1 MFQWRLVCLLA
12 AGFAVAASLVQADQ
26 RAIQAGLLVL
36 AADAQTDAKADPK
49 ADAKP
54 EAKPDAKSDTKAAA
68 KADPKTDAKTV
79 AKTDAKVDA
88 KADAKSKAKTSSQ
101 TINERVSMWLKTCLQ
116 DWDTA
121 THMSKEQWRTTC
133 ERVSKER
140 GKFLNE
146 TPETLALPS
155 KR

>member
-1 MFQWRLVCLLA
+1 MTTATTQSPEELRAQIRRTREDLGETVEALA
-12 AGFAVAASLVQADQ
+12 AK
-26 RAIQAGLLVL
+26 
-36 AADAQTDAKADPK
+36 TDVK
-49 ADAKP
+49 ADAKAG
-54 EAKPDAKSDTKAAA
+54 AKAKSNK
-68 KADPKTDAKTV
+68 
-79 AKTDAKVDA
+79 
-88 KADAKSKAKTSSQ
+88 Q
-101 TINERVSMWLKTCLQ
+101 TIDERVAMWLKTCLQ

-146 TPETLALPS
+146 TPETLSLPG

>member
-1 MFQWRLVCLLA
+1 MFGWRFVCLLA
-12 AGFAVAASLVQADQ
+12 AGFAVATTWVQADQ
-26 RAIQAGLLVL
+26 RLDSASLLIL
-36 AADAQTDAKADPK
+36 AADTQADAKADPK
-49 ADAKP
+49 ADVKSEAKTDAKP
-54 EAKPDAKSDTKAAA
+54 EAKADVKAAA
-68 KADPKTDAKTV
+68 KTDV
-79 AKTDAKVDA
+79 
-88 KADAKSKAKTSSQ
+88 KADAKAKSNKQ
-101 TINERVSMWLKTCLQ
+101 TIDERDAMWLKTCLQ

-146 TPETLALPS
+146 TPETLSLPG

>member
-1 MFQWRLVCLLA
+1 MFGWRFVCLLA
-12 AGFAVAASLVQADQ
+12 AGVAVATTWVQADQ
-26 RAIQAGLLVL
+26 RLYSTSLLIL
-36 AADAQTDAKADPK
+36 AADTQADAKADPK
-49 ADAKP
+49 ADVKSEVKP
-54 EAKPDAKSDTKAAA
+54 DAKPDAKADVKAAA
-68 KADPKTDAKTV
+68 KTDV
-79 AKTDAKVDA
+79 
-88 KADAKSKAKTSSQ
+88 KADAKAGAKAKSNKQ
-101 TINERVSMWLKTCLQ
+101 TIDERVAMWLKTCLQ

-146 TPETLALPS
+146 TPETLSLPA